1 MSIPEI
7 YLQTAWGDSIDD
19 VDMEDIR
26 EVIEETLEMND
37 ENGRFWVGIF
47 VGDNEVVLE
56 SRKNMTVLGIFNDS
70 EEEEIEAQFENWSE
84 IESLYELFLKKD
96 FAEVASIIR
105 KKK

>member
-19 VDMEDIR
+19 VDMEDIHD
-26 EVIEETLEMND
+26 VIEETLEMDD

-56 SRKNMTVLGIFNDS
+56 SRKNMTVLGIFNES
-70 EEEEIEAQFENWSE
+70 EEEEIEAQFDSWEE
-84 IESLYELFLKKD
+84 IEDLYKLFLTKD
-96 FAEVASIIR
+96 FVQVASIM

>member
-26 EVIEETLEMND
+26 EVIEETLEMDD

-70 EEEEIEAQFENWSE
+70 EEEEIEAQFESWSE

-96 FAEVASIIR
+96 FAEVASIMR
-105 KKK
+105 KK

>member
-26 EVIEETLEMND
+26 DVIEETLEMD
-37 ENGRFWVGIF
+37 EENGRFWVGIF

-56 SRKNMTVLGIFNDS
+56 TRKNMTVLGIFNDS
-70 EEEEIEAQFENWSE
+70 EEEEIEAQFESWSE
-84 IESLYELFLKKD
+84 IESLYELFLAKD
-96 FAEVASIIR
+96 FAQVATIMR
-105 KKK
+105 KK

>member
-26 EVIEETLEMND
+26 DVIEETLEMD
-37 ENGRFWVGIF
+37 EENGRFWVGIF
-47 VGDNEVVLE
+47 VGDNEVILE

-70 EEEEIEAQFENWSE
+70 EEEEIEAQFESWSE
-84 IESLYELFLKKD
+84 IESLYELFLAKD
-96 FAEVASIIR
+96 FTQVASIMR
-105 KKK
+105 KK

>member
-26 EVIEETLEMND
+26 DVIEETLEMD
-37 ENGRFWVGIF
+37 EENGRFWVGIF

-70 EEEEIEAQFENWSE
+70 EEEEIEAQFDSWTE
-84 IESLYELFLKKD
+84 IESLYELFLAKD
-96 FAEVASIIR
+96 FAQVAAIMR
-105 KKK
+105 KK

>member
-1 MSIPEI
+1 MSIPET

-19 VDMEDIR
+19 VTMEDIHD
-26 EVIEETLEMND
+26 VIEETLEMDD

-70 EEEEIEAQFENWSE
+70 EEEEIEAQFESWSE
-84 IESLYELFLKKD
+84 IENLYELFLTKD
-96 FAEVASIIR
+96 FAQVQATL
-105 KKK
+105 KAK